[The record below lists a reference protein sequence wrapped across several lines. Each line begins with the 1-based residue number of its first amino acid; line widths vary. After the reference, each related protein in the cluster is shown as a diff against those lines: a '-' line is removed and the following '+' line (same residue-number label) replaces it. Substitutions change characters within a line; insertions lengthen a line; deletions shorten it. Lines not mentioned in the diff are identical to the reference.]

1 MLVSVFHPCA
11 ICRGVTERISFLFSF
26 SSRNLQSSSIL
37 CSLCLLYMGMGFS
50 TESCYGCMT
59 CPLLPDVNK
68 LFDFLLWLWLHL
80 STGPGYWINLT
91 HRSYFRCSLARYPG
105 SCAAL
110 SISVASSRAY
120 LIRRRF
126 RMAFFVDS
134 RSPLSAKSL
143 ACILACVLVIAGMR
157 CMRDVLICSSRT
169 PIQAREGA
177 TQG

>member
-105 SCAAL
+105 SCALLYLYLLHPVELLNKEAL
-110 SISVASSRAY
+110 SHGVLCGFAIAIICEIVGVYTGLCAGYCRHAMHARRAHL
-120 LIRRRF
+120 LI
-126 RMAFFVDS
+126 
-134 RSPLSAKSL
+134 
-143 ACILACVLVIAGMR
+143 
-157 CMRDVLICSSRT
+157 
-169 PIQAREGA
+169 
-177 TQG
+177 